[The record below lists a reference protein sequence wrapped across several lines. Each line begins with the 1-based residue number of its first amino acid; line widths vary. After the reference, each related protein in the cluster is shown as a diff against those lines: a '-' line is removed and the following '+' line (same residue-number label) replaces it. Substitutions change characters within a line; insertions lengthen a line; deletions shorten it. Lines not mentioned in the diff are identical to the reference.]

1 MSGRWAESGER
12 RRGKNGGTWVG
23 RGEKT
28 SRLRERE
35 REEETDFLYNVRQWK
50 LMSGKLSFGRRK
62 DFLTFKNG
70 ANPLFC
76 FLECPWLCE

>member
-1 MSGRWAESGER
+1 MSGRWAGSRER

-23 RGEKT
+23 REEKT
-28 SRLRERE
+28 SRLRE
-35 REEETDFLYNVRQWK
+35 REEETDFLYNIWQWK
-50 LMSGKLSFGRRK
+50 LMPGKLSFGRRK

-70 ANPLFC
+70 VNPLFC

>member
-1 MSGRWAESGER
+1 MSGRWAGSGER

-35 REEETDFLYNVRQWK
+35 RERKRQT
-50 LMSGKLSFGRRK
+50 LFIMFGSGS
-62 DFLTFKNG
+62 
-70 ANPLFC
+70 
-76 FLECPWLCE
+76 